1 MANLGQLIQAAITA
15 WRDGRDVE
23 ALSEAEPATVE
34 LEEFAVVIAP
44 LARKAAEPLRVHTE
58 VVGSDGE
65 TLAEA
70 TVTIPEAP

>member
-23 ALSEAEPATVE
+23 TLAASEPVTVE

-44 LARKAAEPLRVHTE
+44 LARRGDGPLRVHTE

-70 TVTIPEAP
+70 TVTIPEG